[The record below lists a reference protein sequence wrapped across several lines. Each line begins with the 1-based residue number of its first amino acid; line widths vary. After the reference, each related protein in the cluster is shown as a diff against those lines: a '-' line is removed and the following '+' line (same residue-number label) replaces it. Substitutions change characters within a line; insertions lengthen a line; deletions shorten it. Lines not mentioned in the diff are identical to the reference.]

1 MLARR
6 RTPRPFDFRRRLR
19 RCELVEQVGRV
30 GDRQADFVDAE
41 LEEPL
46 ARGADIICARPYARG
61 DLGVANCAAHAPRA
75 GSSAPLRRS
84 SFASVSAGIITS
96 SNVAATPCAE
106 TGLRRGQVLN

>member
-30 GDRQADFVDAE
+30 
-41 LEEPL
+41 
-46 ARGADIICARPYARG
+46 
-61 DLGVANCAAHAPRA
+61 GVANCAAHAPRA

-106 TGLRRGQVLN
+106 T